1 MSEQLLLPNILDSA
15 DGIVS
20 HALVMARKKGKIGT
34 TSARTLAWMFAQLN
48 QDKNIFTY
56 SITREQFKKI
66 LKVPASSL
74 KREINKVCEELSSH
88 FVKVADAEYDD
99 YVPLAGKVRYYKSDS
114 TVEFKFNPELKE
126 YLVEIK
132 KSFSKYNFKAVLTL
146 RNTYSFYMYL
156 LSKRFLH
163 STQNIY
169 VVDVSLEDIKHA
181 LGCAGKYSQYGG
193 FKDKV
198 LEPLRDEFEQNPEID
213 IVFSYEPLKT
223 GNKVTHINLCF
234 MKKEVKKSIPTSRKK
249 PDQTPEDDAIS
260 TEDALLLLPESL
272 RPERKK
278 SK

>member
-88 FVKVADAEYDD
+88 FVKVEDAEYDD
-99 YVPLAGKVRYYKSDS
+99 YVPLAGKVRYHKSDS

-163 STQNIY
+163 STQNLY
-169 VVDVSLEDIKHA
+169 VVDVSLEDFKHA

-198 LEPLRDEFEQNPEID
+198 LEPLKEEFEQNPEID
-213 IVFSYEPLKT
+213 IIFSFEPLKT
-223 GNKVTHINLCF
+223 GNKVTHVNLCF
-234 MKKEVKKSIPTSRKK
+234 TKKDGKKSIPPSKK
-249 PDQTPEDDAIS
+249 NPDQTPEDAIS